1 MGNANLQTILD
12 ISFTTL
18 QEISAAGRKE
28 EVGGGKRA
36 SDGRGMIQIVFDSL
50 EGWGTDLGTGVTDGG
65 EVSCKA
71 IHGIIGCIIYFFDYF
86 CFDFYLKK

>member
-1 MGNANLQTILD
+1 MGNTNLQTILD

-18 QEISAAGRKE
+18 QEIAAAGRKD

-50 EGWGTDLGTGVTDGG
+50 EGWGNDLGTKVADGG

-71 IHGIIGCIIYFFDYF
+71 IYGIVGCIIL
-86 CFDFYLKK
+86 FYLVFILGK